1 MSDRILI
8 DLSLSQMLDV
18 FRLLTLTYPRYNDN
32 QSRDAV
38 EEVGM
43 ALVKRDE
50 TSENK
55 FGLAEQILGW
65 LSNEVG
71 QYVKRG
77 IAK

>member
-1 MSDRILI
+1 
-8 DLSLSQMLDV
+8 
-18 FRLLTLTYPRYNDN
+18 
-32 QSRDAV
+32 
-38 EEVGM
+38 M

-55 FGLAEQILGW
+55 FGVAEQILGW

-71 QYVKRG
+71 QYVKQG